1 MPRQFNYQEILPPLT
16 SLDQFIEEQEQRQQV
31 YGNSVS
37 LVSRDEVRGLG
48 ATRPAFTSAM
58 VSLSDYDDDFNDDD
72 LERKPSLDD
81 SGIGE
86 DGTGNNEGNQNCNV
100 NLSSEVVVLRK
111 RITEIENENEQLKAQ
126 LKTCKCAGK
135 CFLLSVCLLN
145 NQPTFRLLT
154 NGFMDPPYP

>member
-1 MPRQFNYQEILPPLT
+1 
-16 SLDQFIEEQEQRQQV
+16 
-31 YGNSVS
+31 
-37 LVSRDEVRGLG
+37 
-48 ATRPAFTSAM
+48 M
-58 VSLSDYDDDFNDDD
+58 VTLSDYDDDFNDDD
-72 LERKPSLDD
+72 LEREPSLYD

-86 DGTGNNEGNQNCNV
+86 DGIGNNEGSQNCNV

-135 CFLLSVCLLN
+135 CFLLNVYSLN

-154 NGFMDPPYP
+154 NGFVDPPYP